1 MCSKNGVHILKF
13 SIFPNSTARN
23 GKPVMSAYAEAL
35 VNAGETVV
43 ENDMDADVAIIWSVL
58 FQGNM
63 QRNKQDWDHN
73 RKNNKPVIV

>member
-1 MCSKNGVHILKF
+1 M
-13 SIFPNSTARN
+13 N
-23 GKPVMSAYAEAL
+23 GKAVMSAYAEAL

-63 QRNKQDWDHN
+63 SRNKQVWEHY
-73 RKNNKPVIV
+73 RKHNKPVIVLEVGVVKRNITWR